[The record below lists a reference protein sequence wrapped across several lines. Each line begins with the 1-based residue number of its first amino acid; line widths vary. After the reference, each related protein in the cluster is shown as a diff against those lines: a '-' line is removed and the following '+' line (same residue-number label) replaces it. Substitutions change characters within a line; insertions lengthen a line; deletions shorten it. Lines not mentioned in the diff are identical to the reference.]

1 MATPGRR
8 LRTIFFSI
16 SIILPGLLLVVFALR
31 LIRQDR
37 ELAEKRLGEER
48 RAAALEIGRSLL
60 SVLEESKIRAST
72 QIDSPPKP
80 PVVWVAKLRGTEM
93 VLPWEDIQ
101 TPGRSPMSLKEKSF
115 RDRLDRAEK
124 AEFAE
129 KNPAKAAGLY
139 KAYLTPALDG
149 SQTAMV
155 RLLLARALL
164 GAGRAEEAKEIDR
177 GLLALPARIQDDFYV
192 PFSFYAAERL
202 VNSPRDQETVLAALA
217 SDAIPWP
224 KLSPTAV
231 LLGRDILRHLEKSA
245 EAKIRETASRALIP
259 ALEAA
264 NIQRQA
270 ESLKRDFP
278 SLGLN
283 SDEGIVLYG
292 ETPWF
297 VSTQTTTAGERFF
310 VALDAGAALL
320 ATPASGTRIVPPQ
333 DPDGLPLGPAF
344 SNARLKLPPPRNG
357 GPTAR
362 RPDSRFPLYLLIV
375 ALALGVMIFG
385 SYLFWRDVRRDLE
398 TAEMRSQFVASV
410 SHELKTP
417 LAAIR
422 MFAETLQMGRLR
434 DPEKRE
440 EYLETIVNESRRL
453 DRLLANVLD
462 FSKIEQG
469 KQNFRFA
476 KTSLAAILDT
486 AARAM
491 DYPLRQRGFNLR
503 LRFED
508 GIPDIQADADAVLQA
523 VLNLLDNAMKYSGD
537 AREIDLILEREGQAA
552 AIRVMDRGVGIP
564 ESEQRRIFKKFYRLS
579 DPRNAG
585 VTGAGLGLSLAAQI
599 AKAHGGRIDVRSRPG
614 EGSVFSILLPLETK
628 T

>member
-1 MATPGRR
+1 
-8 LRTIFFSI
+8 
-16 SIILPGLLLVVFALR
+16 
-31 LIRQDR
+31 
-37 ELAEKRLGEER
+37 
-48 RAAALEIGRSLL
+48 
-60 SVLEESKIRAST
+60 
-72 QIDSPPKP
+72 
-80 PVVWVAKLRGTEM
+80 
-93 VLPWEDIQ
+93 
-101 TPGRSPMSLKEKSF
+101 
-115 RDRLDRAEK
+115 
-124 AEFAE
+124 
-129 KNPAKAAGLY
+129 
-139 KAYLTPALDG
+139 
-149 SQTAMV
+149 
-155 RLLLARALL
+155 
-164 GAGRAEEAKEIDR
+164 
-177 GLLALPARIQDDFYV
+177 
-192 PFSFYAAERL
+192 
-202 VNSPRDQETVLAALA
+202 
-217 SDAIPWP
+217 
-224 KLSPTAV
+224 
-231 LLGRDILRHLEKSA
+231 
-245 EAKIRETASRALIP
+245 
-259 ALEAA
+259 
-264 NIQRQA
+264 
-270 ESLKRDFP
+270 
-278 SLGLN
+278 
-283 SDEGIVLYG
+283 
-292 ETPWF
+292 
-297 VSTQTTTAGERFF
+297 
-310 VALDAGAALL
+310 
-320 ATPASGTRIVPPQ
+320 
-333 DPDGLPLGPAF
+333 
-344 SNARLKLPPPRNG
+344 
-357 GPTAR
+357 
-362 RPDSRFPLYLLIV
+362 
-375 ALALGVMIFG
+375 MIFG

-476 KTSLAAILDT
+476 KTSFAAILDT